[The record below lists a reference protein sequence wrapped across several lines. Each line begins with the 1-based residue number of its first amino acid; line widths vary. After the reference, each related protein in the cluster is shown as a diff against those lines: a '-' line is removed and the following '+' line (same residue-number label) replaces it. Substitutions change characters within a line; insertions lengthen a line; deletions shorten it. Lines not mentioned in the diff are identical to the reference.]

1 MGSHVDGV
9 DPGLDILELLRR
21 DGVNA
26 HPRLIVLADEHHV
39 EVLEVVRD
47 TLKVCDLELVGVE
60 HEEGGLGEV
69 DEAVLRR
76 HEERLAAAAQNPTV
90 HSFQTDEGHN
100 LMAQK
105 AGKQAKRFRHLE
117 LEAVAVRTWRP

>member
-1 MGSHVDGV
+1 MPKRTTRAGRARRVGSHVDGV
-9 DPGLDILELLRR
+9 DPGLDILELLRG

-76 HEERLAAAAQNPTV
+76 HEERLAAAAQKQPGI
-90 HSFQTDEGHN
+90 HYQ
-100 LMAQK
+100 MIAQEETK
-105 AGKQAKRFRHLE
+105 DK
-117 LEAVAVRTWRP
+117 T